1 MNEITLNWNEYT
13 ESAIKTAC
21 EGIVMIEN
29 KENVLPLKTG
39 ARVAL
44 FGRMQIHYYKSGTG
58 SGGMVNVHHVTDIRE
73 GLNDCE
79 SVTLDAELM
88 DIYDKWDAE
97 NPIDTGL
104 GWGKEAWSQAE
115 MPVSSELAEKLASR
129 NDYAVIIIDIS
140 LPDGNGFALYG
151 DIRRVNQAPVIFL
164 TALDDEDSIVKG
176 FDLGAED
183 YITKPFSTRELIARV
198 KRLTRRSKSTVTVGE
213 ITLDLDKQAV
223 FKGGEKVELTALE
236 YRICSLLVQNHGAV
250 VTREMIFEK
259 IWDIAG
265 NYVNDNTL
273 SVYIRRIRQ
282 KLGTGQIK
290 TVKGA
295 GYRMEDV

>member
-1 MNEITLNWNEYT
+1 MTIMLIEDNK
-13 ESAIKTAC
+13 AIAKGLAFSL
-21 EGIVMIEN
+21 EN
-29 KENVLPLKTG
+29 AGYE
-39 ARVAL
+39 
-44 FGRMQIHYYKSGTG
+44 
-58 SGGMVNVHHVTDIRE
+58 TDICHC
-73 GLNDCE
+73 CE
-79 SVTLDAELM
+79 
-88 DIYDKWDAE
+88 
-97 NPIDTGL
+97 
-104 GWGKEAWSQAE
+104 EAY
-115 MPVSSELAEKLASR
+115 LKIGGI
-129 NDYAVIIIDIS
+129 YAVIILDIS
-140 LPDGNGFALYG
+140 LPDGNGFELYR

-198 KRLTRRSKSTVTVGE
+198 KRLTRKSESTVTVGA
-213 ITLDLDKQAV
+213 ITLDLDKQTV
-223 FKGGEKVELTALE
+223 FRDGEKVELTALE
-236 YRICSLLVQNHGAV
+236 YRVCSLLMQNHGAV
-250 VTREMIFEK
+250 VTREMILER

-282 KLGTGQIK
+282 KLGTDQIK

>member
-1 MNEITLNWNEYT
+1 MTILLIEDNKGIAKGLAFSLQ
-13 ESAIKTAC
+13 SAGYET
-21 EGIVMIEN
+21 
-29 KENVLPLKTG
+29 VLCHSCGQAYRK
-39 ARVAL
+39 
-44 FGRMQIHYYKSGTG
+44 I
-58 SGGMVNVHHVTDIRE
+58 GG
-73 GLNDCE
+73 
-79 SVTLDAELM
+79 
-88 DIYDKWDAE
+88 
-97 NPIDTGL
+97 
-104 GWGKEAWSQAE
+104 
-115 MPVSSELAEKLASR
+115 
-129 NDYAVIIIDIS
+129 DYAVIIIDIS
-140 LPDGNGFALYG
+140 LPDGNGFALYQ
-151 DIRRVNQAPVIFL
+151 DIRCVNQAPVIFL

>member
-1 MNEITLNWNEYT
+1 MKILLIEDNK
-13 ESAIKTAC
+13 AIAKGLAFSLRNAGYETALC
-21 EGIVMIEN
+21 HSCGEAYAVI
-29 KENVLPLKTG
+29 
-39 ARVAL
+39 
-44 FGRMQIHYYKSGTG
+44 
-58 SGGMVNVHHVTDIRE
+58 GG
-73 GLNDCE
+73 
-79 SVTLDAELM
+79 
-88 DIYDKWDAE
+88 
-97 NPIDTGL
+97 
-104 GWGKEAWSQAE
+104 
-115 MPVSSELAEKLASR
+115 
-129 NDYAVIIIDIS
+129 DYAVMIIDIS
-140 LPDGNGFALYG
+140 LPDGNGFELYQ

-198 KRLTRRSKSTVTVGE
+198 KRLTRKSESTVTVGDL
-213 ITLDLDKQAV
+213 TLDLDKQAV
-223 FKGGEKVELTALE
+223 FKNDEKVELTALE
-236 YRICSLLVQNHGAV
+236 YRICSLLMQNHGAV

-282 KLGTGQIK
+282 KLGTDQLK

>member
-1 MNEITLNWNEYT
+1 
-13 ESAIKTAC
+13 
-21 EGIVMIEN
+21 MI
-29 KENVLPLKTG
+29 
-39 ARVAL
+39 
-44 FGRMQIHYYKSGTG
+44 
-58 SGGMVNVHHVTDIRE
+58 GG
-73 GLNDCE
+73 
-79 SVTLDAELM
+79 
-88 DIYDKWDAE
+88 
-97 NPIDTGL
+97 
-104 GWGKEAWSQAE
+104 
-115 MPVSSELAEKLASR
+115 
-129 NDYAVIIIDIS
+129 DYAVIIIDIS
-140 LPDGNGFALYG
+140 LPDGNGFALYQ

-236 YRICSLLVQNHGAV
+236 YRICSLLMQNHGAV

-295 GYRMEDV
+295 GYRMERTYENRKAVCHCICGSRRRLLRVVCGRLRSVAASPAPKPKRGCGAADCQSACA

>member
-1 MNEITLNWNEYT
+1 MKLLLIEDNKAIAKGLAFSLQ
-13 ESAIKTAC
+13 SAGYETALC
-21 EGIVMIEN
+21 HSCGEAYAMI
-29 KENVLPLKTG
+29 
-39 ARVAL
+39 
-44 FGRMQIHYYKSGTG
+44 
-58 SGGMVNVHHVTDIRE
+58 GG
-73 GLNDCE
+73 
-79 SVTLDAELM
+79 
-88 DIYDKWDAE
+88 
-97 NPIDTGL
+97 
-104 GWGKEAWSQAE
+104 
-115 MPVSSELAEKLASR
+115 
-129 NDYAVIIIDIS
+129 DYAVMIIDIS
-140 LPDGNGFALYG
+140 LPDGNGFELYQ

-198 KRLTRRSKSTVTVGE
+198 KRLTRKSESTVTVGDL
-213 ITLDLDKQAV
+213 TLDLDKQAV
-223 FKGGEKVELTALE
+223 FKNGEKVELTALE
-236 YRICSLLVQNHGAV
+236 YRICSLLMQNHGAV

-282 KLGTGQIK
+282 KLGTDQLK

>member
-1 MNEITLNWNEYT
+1 MTILLIEDNKAIAKGLAFSL
-13 ESAIKTAC
+13 ESAGY
-21 EGIVMIEN
+21 E
-29 KENVLPLKTG
+29 
-39 ARVAL
+39 
-44 FGRMQIHYYKSGTG
+44 
-58 SGGMVNVHHVTDIRE
+58 TDICHC
-73 GLNDCE
+73 CE
-79 SVTLDAELM
+79 
-88 DIYDKWDAE
+88 
-97 NPIDTGL
+97 
-104 GWGKEAWSQAE
+104 EAY
-115 MPVSSELAEKLASR
+115 LKIGGI
-129 NDYAVIIIDIS
+129 YAVIILDIS
-140 LPDGNGFALYG
+140 LPDGNGFELYR

-164 TALDDEDSIVKG
+164 TALDDEDSVVKG

-198 KRLTRRSKSTVTVGE
+198 KRLTRKSESTVTVGA

-223 FKGGEKVELTALE
+223 FRDGEKVELTALE
-236 YRICSLLVQNHGAV
+236 YRVCSLLMQNHGAV
-250 VTREMIFEK
+250 VTREMILER

-282 KLGTGQIK
+282 KLGTDQIK

>member
-1 MNEITLNWNEYT
+1 MKLLLIEDNK
-13 ESAIKTAC
+13 AIAKGLAFSLKSPGYETNICGSC
-21 EGIVMIEN
+21 E
-29 KENVLPLKTG
+29 
-39 ARVAL
+39 
-44 FGRMQIHYYKSGTG
+44 
-58 SGGMVNVHHVTDIRE
+58 
-73 GLNDCE
+73 
-79 SVTLDAELM
+79 
-88 DIYDKWDAE
+88 
-97 NPIDTGL
+97 
-104 GWGKEAWSQAE
+104 QAYAKL
-115 MPVSSELAEKLASR
+115 SE
-129 NDYAVIIIDIS
+129 DYAVIIVDIS
-140 LPDGNGFALYG
+140 LPDGNGFELYR
-151 DIRRVNQAPVIFL
+151 DIRRVNTAPVIFL

-236 YRICSLLVQNHGAV
+236 YRICSLLMQNHGAV
-250 VTREMIFEK
+250 VTREMILEK

-282 KLGTGQIK
+282 KLGTDQLK

>member
-1 MNEITLNWNEYT
+1 MKILLIEDNK
-13 ESAIKTAC
+13 AIAKGLAFSLRNAGYETALC
-21 EGIVMIEN
+21 HSCGEAYAVI
-29 KENVLPLKTG
+29 
-39 ARVAL
+39 
-44 FGRMQIHYYKSGTG
+44 
-58 SGGMVNVHHVTDIRE
+58 GG
-73 GLNDCE
+73 
-79 SVTLDAELM
+79 
-88 DIYDKWDAE
+88 
-97 NPIDTGL
+97 
-104 GWGKEAWSQAE
+104 
-115 MPVSSELAEKLASR
+115 
-129 NDYAVIIIDIS
+129 DYAVMIIDIS
-140 LPDGNGFALYG
+140 LPDGNGFELYQ

-164 TALDDEDSIVKG
+164 TALDDEDSVVKG

-198 KRLTRRSKSTVTVGE
+198 KRLTRKSESTVTVGDL
-213 ITLDLDKQAV
+213 TLDLDKQAV
-223 FKGGEKVELTALE
+223 FKNDEKVELTALE
-236 YRICSLLVQNHGAV
+236 YRICSLLMQNHGAV

-282 KLGTGQIK
+282 KLGTDQLK

>member
-1 MNEITLNWNEYT
+1 MTILLIEDNKAIAKGLAFSLQ
-13 ESAIKTAC
+13 SAGYQTALCHSC
-21 EGIVMIEN
+21 EEAYAM
-29 KENVLPLKTG
+29 TG
-39 ARVAL
+39 
-44 FGRMQIHYYKSGTG
+44 G
-58 SGGMVNVHHVTDIRE
+58 
-73 GLNDCE
+73 
-79 SVTLDAELM
+79 
-88 DIYDKWDAE
+88 
-97 NPIDTGL
+97 
-104 GWGKEAWSQAE
+104 
-115 MPVSSELAEKLASR
+115 
-129 NDYAVIIIDIS
+129 DYAVIIIDIS
-140 LPDGNGFALYG
+140 LPDGNGFALYR

-198 KRLTRRSKSTVTVGE
+198 KRLTRKSESTVTVGE

-223 FKGGEKVELTALE
+223 FKNGEKVELTALE
-236 YRICSLLVQNHGAV
+236 YRICSLLMQNHGAV
-250 VTREMIFEK
+250 VTREMILEK

-282 KLGTGQIK
+282 KLGTDQLK

>member
-1 MNEITLNWNEYT
+1 MTILLIEDNKAIAKGLAFSLQSAGYQT
-13 ESAIKTAC
+13 ELCHSC
-21 EGIVMIEN
+21 EEAYAKI
-29 KENVLPLKTG
+29 
-39 ARVAL
+39 
-44 FGRMQIHYYKSGTG
+44 
-58 SGGMVNVHHVTDIRE
+58 GG
-73 GLNDCE
+73 
-79 SVTLDAELM
+79 
-88 DIYDKWDAE
+88 
-97 NPIDTGL
+97 
-104 GWGKEAWSQAE
+104 
-115 MPVSSELAEKLASR
+115 
-129 NDYAVIIIDIS
+129 DYAVIIIDIS
-140 LPDGNGFALYG
+140 LPDGNGFELYQ

-198 KRLTRRSKSTVTVGE
+198 KRLTRKSESVVTVGDL
-213 ITLDLDKQAV
+213 TLDLDKQAV
-223 FKGGEKVELTALE
+223 FKNGEKVELTALE
-236 YRICSLLVQNHGAV
+236 YRICSLLMQNHGAV

-282 KLGTGQIK
+282 KLGTDQLK

>member
-1 MNEITLNWNEYT
+1 MTILLIEDNKGIAKGLAFSLQ
-13 ESAIKTAC
+13 SAGYET
-21 EGIVMIEN
+21 
-29 KENVLPLKTG
+29 VLCHSCGEAYAK
-39 ARVAL
+39 
-44 FGRMQIHYYKSGTG
+44 I
-58 SGGMVNVHHVTDIRE
+58 GG
-73 GLNDCE
+73 
-79 SVTLDAELM
+79 
-88 DIYDKWDAE
+88 
-97 NPIDTGL
+97 
-104 GWGKEAWSQAE
+104 
-115 MPVSSELAEKLASR
+115 
-129 NDYAVIIIDIS
+129 DYAVIIIDIS
-140 LPDGNGFALYG
+140 LPDGNGFELYK

-176 FDLGAED
+176 LDLGAED

-198 KRLTRRSKSTVTVGE
+198 RRLTRRSTSTVTVGE

>member
-1 MNEITLNWNEYT
+1 MKLLLIEDNKAIAKGLAFSLQ
-13 ESAIKTAC
+13 SAGYETALCHSC
-21 EGIVMIEN
+21 EEAYAMI
-29 KENVLPLKTG
+29 
-39 ARVAL
+39 
-44 FGRMQIHYYKSGTG
+44 
-58 SGGMVNVHHVTDIRE
+58 GG
-73 GLNDCE
+73 
-79 SVTLDAELM
+79 
-88 DIYDKWDAE
+88 
-97 NPIDTGL
+97 
-104 GWGKEAWSQAE
+104 
-115 MPVSSELAEKLASR
+115 
-129 NDYAVIIIDIS
+129 DYAVMIIDIS
-140 LPDGNGFALYG
+140 LPDGNGFELYQ

-198 KRLTRRSKSTVTVGE
+198 KRLTRKSENTVTVGDL
-213 ITLDLDKQAV
+213 TLDLDKQAV
-223 FKGGEKVELTALE
+223 FKNGEKVELTALE
-236 YRICSLLVQNHGAV
+236 YRICSLLMQNHGAV
-250 VTREMIFEK
+250 VTREMILER

-282 KLGTGQIK
+282 KLGTDQLK

>member
-1 MNEITLNWNEYT
+1 MTILLIEDNKGIAKGLAFSL
-13 ESAIKTAC
+13 ESAGYETVLCHSC
-21 EGIVMIEN
+21 EEAYAKI
-29 KENVLPLKTG
+29 
-39 ARVAL
+39 
-44 FGRMQIHYYKSGTG
+44 
-58 SGGMVNVHHVTDIRE
+58 GG
-73 GLNDCE
+73 
-79 SVTLDAELM
+79 
-88 DIYDKWDAE
+88 
-97 NPIDTGL
+97 
-104 GWGKEAWSQAE
+104 
-115 MPVSSELAEKLASR
+115 
-129 NDYAVIIIDIS
+129 DYAVMIVDIS
-140 LPDGNGFALYG
+140 LPDGNGFELYK

-198 KRLTRRSKSTVTVGE
+198 RRLTRKSESTVTLGA

-223 FKGGEKVELTALE
+223 FKDGEKVDFTALE
-236 YRICSLLVQNHGAV
+236 YRICSLLMQNHGAV
-250 VTREMIFEK
+250 VTREMILEK

-282 KLGTGQIK
+282 KLGTDQIK

>member
-1 MNEITLNWNEYT
+1 M
-13 ESAIKTAC
+13 
-21 EGIVMIEN
+21 
-29 KENVLPLKTG
+29 
-39 ARVAL
+39 
-44 FGRMQIHYYKSGTG
+44 
-58 SGGMVNVHHVTDIRE
+58 
-73 GLNDCE
+73 
-79 SVTLDAELM
+79 
-88 DIYDKWDAE
+88 
-97 NPIDTGL
+97 
-104 GWGKEAWSQAE
+104 
-115 MPVSSELAEKLASR
+115 
-129 NDYAVIIIDIS
+129 
-140 LPDGNGFALYG
+140 
-151 DIRRVNQAPVIFL
+151 

-236 YRICSLLVQNHGAV
+236 YRICSLLMQNHGAV
-250 VTREMIFEK
+250 VTREMIS
-259 IWDIAG
+259 
-265 NYVNDNTL
+265 L

>member
-1 MNEITLNWNEYT
+1 MKLLLIEDNK
-13 ESAIKTAC
+13 AIAKGLAFSLRNAGYETALC
-21 EGIVMIEN
+21 HSCGEAYAMI
-29 KENVLPLKTG
+29 
-39 ARVAL
+39 
-44 FGRMQIHYYKSGTG
+44 
-58 SGGMVNVHHVTDIRE
+58 GG
-73 GLNDCE
+73 
-79 SVTLDAELM
+79 
-88 DIYDKWDAE
+88 
-97 NPIDTGL
+97 
-104 GWGKEAWSQAE
+104 
-115 MPVSSELAEKLASR
+115 
-129 NDYAVIIIDIS
+129 DYAVMIIDIS
-140 LPDGNGFALYG
+140 LPDGNGFELYR

-198 KRLTRRSKSTVTVGE
+198 KRLTRKSESTVTVGDL
-213 ITLDLDKQAV
+213 TLDLDKQAV
-223 FKGGEKVELTALE
+223 FKNGEKVELTALE
-236 YRICSLLVQNHGAV
+236 YRICSLLMQNHGAV

-282 KLGTGQIK
+282 KLGTDQLK